1 MVLVSSVWHVF
12 SSALIFLVGV
22 LIAIKTANSF
32 NVSHKRAIILYF
44 WHTILCLVGV
54 DYVFSYGGD
63 ALGYYR
69 DSLSSDI
76 EFSLGTYGVT
86 LLTRLFSFYFDISF
100 LGVSLIFN
108 IFGCIGLIAFDAC
121 LQTVTWYKSKNI
133 RYLAT
138 LIIFLPSVSYWSSAI
153 GKDGLAFMSTCLA
166 LWAALNLTHRV
177 SLMFFATLVMLFVRP
192 HIAGIMIIALI
203 ASYLF
208 SNIKIYNKNLFIIG
222 IFIIFAVELFPFLLI
237 YSGLQNLENIESL
250 KYYIEERQ
258 SYNMDGGGGI
268 DISSMSLFEQLFA
281 YMFRPS
287 IIEVN
292 SIYSAVAAFD
302 NMILLLLFITGCFA
316 ILKGKL
322 SNLGENKVFLW
333 IYVLITWVILA
344 ITTANLGI
352 SLRQKWMF
360 APMLIFLLIS
370 VIGRRRKTLFLLR
383 PTINGKTDNTPQC

>member
-12 SSALIFLVGV
+12 SSALIFLIGV

-86 LLTRLFSFYFDISF
+86 LLTRIFSFYLDLSF
-100 LGVSLIFN
+100 LGVTLIFN
-108 IFGCIGLIAFDAC
+108 IFGFIGLIAFDAC
-121 LQTVTWYKSKNI
+121 LQTATWNKSKNI

-166 LWAALNLTHRV
+166 LWATLNLTHRV
-177 SLMFFATLVMLFVRP
+177 FLMFFAVLVMLFVRP
-192 HIAGIMIIALI
+192 HIAGIMLIALI

-208 SNIKIYNKNLFIIG
+208 SKKITYNKNFIIIG
-222 IFIIFAVELFPFLLI
+222 IAAIMAAVLFPFLLI
-237 YSGLQNLENIESL
+237 YSGLEKLENIQSL
-250 KYYIEERQ
+250 TDYIELRQ
-258 SYNMDGGGGI
+258 TYNMDGGGGI
-268 DISSMSLFEQLFA
+268 DISSMSLLEKLFS

-292 SIYSAVAAFD
+292 SIYSAMAAFD
-302 NMILLLLFITGCFA
+302 NMILLYLFIVGCIA

-322 SNLGENKVFLW
+322 SNLGENRIFLW
-333 IYVLITWVILA
+333 VYALITWGILA
-344 ITTANLGI
+344 MTTANLGI

-360 APMLIFLLIS
+360 APMLILLLIS
-370 VIGRRRKTLFLLR
+370 VIGRRRKNY
-383 PTINGKTDNTPQC
+383 ISCVPQLMAK